1 MAALVQGSDKKS
13 KFQDRGIKTWMR
25 VKKKLIAIGLLTED
39 EGFLMIALV
48 MDDGQLYP
56 DCTLFSKK

>member
-13 KFQDRGIKTWMR
+13 KFQDRGIQTWMR

-48 MDDGQLYP
+48 MEDGQLYS
-56 DCTLFSKK
+56 DCTLLSKK